1 MLLLYYIAPGY
12 NVILRQQL
20 SLFTSYDIFEVCA
33 CLWVCHQIQ
42 VFNSDTPVYAS
53 VLDWQSQNT
62 RLWLLDLIP
71 HWTRAAFSLT
81 ASFVNIMW
89 ASRGCRAT
97 LLIRCSLSSLS
108 DLIPDQ
114 RCPCCLPFGLGQCVL
129 WACHQH
135 RRSDAQKPLKTT
147 EICCHSPFVSRML
160 DIVMLPIYEFP
171 YEWWEHL
178 NLWSQM

>member
-1 MLLLYYIAPGY
+1 MLLLYYITPGY

-20 SLFTSYDIFEVCA
+20 SLFNIIWYTFEVCA

-81 ASFVNIMW
+81 ASFVDIMW
-89 ASRGCRAT
+89 VSPGCRAT
-97 LLIRCSLSSLS
+97 LLICCSLSSLS

-129 WACHQH
+129 RACHQH
-135 RRSDAQKPLKTT
+135 RRSDARRASKDN
-147 EICCHSPFVSRML
+147 RA
-160 DIVMLPIYEFP
+160 MLPLTLCFQDVGHSYAA
-171 YEWWEHL
+171 
-178 NLWSQM
+178 NLWISVWMMGTPQLYGL